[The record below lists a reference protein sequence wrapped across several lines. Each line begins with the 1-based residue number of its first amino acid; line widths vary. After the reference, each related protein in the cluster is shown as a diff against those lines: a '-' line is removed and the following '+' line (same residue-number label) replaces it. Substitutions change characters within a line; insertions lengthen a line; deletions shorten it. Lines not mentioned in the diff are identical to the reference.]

1 MLLGRS
7 NFDILTKETITS
19 VVKMMENE
27 AKSSKPFKQ
36 RKSFGKLCNRFAT
49 CKPWLLFTFV
59 ACETCCLLIEIVSYS
74 QSER

>member
-7 NFDILTKETITS
+7 KFDILTKETITFF
-19 VVKMMENE
+19 VKMMENE

-49 CKPWLLFTFV
+49 WKPWLLFTLRARHAV
-59 ACETCCLLIEIVSYS
+59 Y
-74 QSER
+74 

>member
-7 NFDILTKETITS
+7 NFDILAKETITS

-36 RKSFGKLCNRFAT
+36 RKSFGKLCNRFST
-49 CKPWLLFTFV
+49 WNRSLG
-59 ACETCCLLIEIVSYS
+59 CCLRLLRARRAVY
-74 QSER
+74 